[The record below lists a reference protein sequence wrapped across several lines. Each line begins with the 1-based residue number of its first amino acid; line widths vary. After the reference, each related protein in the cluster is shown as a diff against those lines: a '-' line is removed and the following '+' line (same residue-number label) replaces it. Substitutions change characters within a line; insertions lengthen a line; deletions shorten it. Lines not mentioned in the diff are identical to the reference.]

1 MSGRYSKLLESTD
14 KSKYSFARL
23 LRYPVKYYLAM
34 GERGNGKTY
43 GAKMELINQFIID
56 RSKFAYVRRRKDQI
70 TRKDMKKL
78 FSDINDR
85 CMDED
90 VLGDYIKYSV
100 EQGFYIDEDGR
111 QVVLGYPFSVEDS
124 TYRKGIPW
132 NDIKTIFFDEFIEYG
147 NPVQDEISQFL
158 NLLSTII
165 RKRTDVRVI
174 MCANTVSKMSPY
186 FDLFGIDVKKLK
198 QGQIYSFFHQNGVS
212 GAIEWCASTNVSKD
226 GKKISDPYLGF
237 DNNPTSSMI
246 LYGEWEYDLVNTL
259 NIDGKGWNTQ
269 RRLLPIYVTAIGEVY
284 ELSILEQENPIAF
297 VRKINTQGG
306 MVRHDI
312 KYNLSYDNSL
322 VLTNKHGIV
331 PMYGKINSLVDETT
345 RKYYEIFK
353 QCIEAKRIVYDKI
366 SSGSDFMKV
375 YKYI

>member
-1 MSGRYSKLLESTD
+1 MKI
-14 KSKYSFARL
+14 
-23 LRYPVKYYLAM
+23 
-34 GERGNGKTY
+34 
-43 GAKMELINQFIID
+43 INQFIID

-78 FSDINDR
+78 FSDINER

-100 EQGFYIDEDGR
+100 EQGFYIEEDGKS
-111 QVVLGYPFSVEDS
+111 VVMGYPFSIEDS

-165 RKRTDVRVI
+165 RKRTDVKVI

-186 FDLFGIDVKKLK
+186 FDLFGIDIKKLK
-198 QGQIYSFFHQNGVS
+198 QGQIYTLYHQNGVS
-212 GAIEWCASTNVSKD
+212 AAVEWCASTNVTKE
-226 GKKISDPYLGF
+226 GKRISDPYLGF
-237 DNNPTSSMI
+237 DNNPTSNMI

-259 NIDGKGWNTQ
+259 NVDGKGWNCE

-284 ELSILEQENPIAF
+284 EISIYEDQNPIAF
-297 VRKINTQGG
+297 VRKVNTQNG
-306 MVRHDI
+306 MVRSDI

-322 VLTNKHGIV
+322 ILTNKYGVV
-331 PMYGKINSLVDETT
+331 PMYGKINNLVDETT

-353 QCIEAKRIVYDKI
+353 QCLEAKRVVYDKI
-366 SSGSDFMKV
+366 SSGSDFTRV
-375 YKYI
+375 FKYL

>member
-1 MSGRYSKLLESTD
+1 
-14 KSKYSFARL
+14 
-23 LRYPVKYYLAM
+23 
-34 GERGNGKTY
+34 
-43 GAKMELINQFIID
+43 MELINQFILD
-56 RSKFAYVRRRKDQI
+56 RSKFAYVRRRKYQI

-78 FSDINDR
+78 FSDINER
-85 CMDED
+85 CMDEN

-100 EQGFYIDEDGR
+100 EQGFYIEEDGMIR
-111 QVVLGYPFSVEDS
+111 VLGYPFSVEDS
-124 TYRKGIPW
+124 TFRKGIPW

-147 NPVQDEISQFL
+147 NPVQDEIPQFL

-174 MCANTVSKMSPY
+174 MCANTVTKMSPY
-186 FDLFGIDVKKLK
+186 FDLFGIDAKKLK
-198 QGQIYSFFHQNGVS
+198 QGQIFSFFHQNGVS
-212 GAIEWCASTNVSKD
+212 GAIEWCASTNVTKE

-306 MVRHDI
+306 MVRSDI

-322 VLTNKHGIV
+322 VLTNKKGIV
-331 PMYGKINSLVDETT
+331 PMYGRINALVDETT

-353 QCIEAKRIVYDKI
+353 QCIESKRIVYDKI

-375 YKYI
+375 YKYL